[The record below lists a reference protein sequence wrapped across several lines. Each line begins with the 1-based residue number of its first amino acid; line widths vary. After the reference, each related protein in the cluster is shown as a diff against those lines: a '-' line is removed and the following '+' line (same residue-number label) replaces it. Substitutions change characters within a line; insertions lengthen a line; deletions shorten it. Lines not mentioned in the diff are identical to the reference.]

1 MSYLP
6 PLKSHKI
13 AYAAGVAG
21 RCLRIASR
29 CNAACPTCH
38 EAPYSRIGADSRSR
52 VFARRPMRLAANAV
66 VISVLSSACLYAH
79 AAGLDDAR
87 ALAAALQAKA
97 DQAPARDR
105 CFLYAKLVGQM
116 TDVAGQQLN
125 SGDSG
130 GASETLKLVQQY
142 AEKIHTGVAGDSKKL
157 KDAELLMRRTSFRL
171 KDILGEASLEDRQVL
186 EMTLMQLDLV
196 QSQLM
201 TQVFKH

>member
-1 MSYLP
+1 
-6 PLKSHKI
+6 
-13 AYAAGVAG
+13 
-21 RCLRIASR
+21 
-29 CNAACPTCH
+29 
-38 EAPYSRIGADSRSR
+38 
-52 VFARRPMRLAANAV
+52 MRLAVNAV
-66 VISVLSSACLYAH
+66 VISVLSSACICAH
-79 AAGLDDAR
+79 AAGLDDSR
-87 ALAAALQAKA
+87 ALAALQAKA

-105 CFLYAKLVGQM
+105 CFLYAKLVGDM
-116 TDVAGQQLN
+116 TDLAGQQLN

-142 AEKIHTGVAGDSKKL
+142 AEKIHIGVADDSKKL